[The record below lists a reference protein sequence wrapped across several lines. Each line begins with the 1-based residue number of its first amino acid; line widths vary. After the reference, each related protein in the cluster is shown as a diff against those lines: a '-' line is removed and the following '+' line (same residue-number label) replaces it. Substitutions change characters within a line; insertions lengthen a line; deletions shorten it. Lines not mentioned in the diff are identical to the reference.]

1 MSLLLSD
8 FSKTSELSDVQKIHH
23 LVESLRPRFTQ
34 NKSIAQVNIQQLI
47 EEINANQDLK
57 KEVVNTFKTILLNTS
72 LIDLFTESGIH
83 TSEGFFK
90 ELYAKISHKILPDV
104 INQNSLK
111 DLLLKWFYAN
121 NDYNWLNQISDQVLN
136 EFIKIIWDELSKD
149 EELNRKLQNE
159 LIECIGIV
167 SYRLSSIGL
176 ENDIASRLGIKSFK
190 QNPFVYQNQITNNL
204 LENLEKHKLSSSEN
218 DLLFDALQQE
228 IENCLLTIDQIK
240 LNRKAFG
247 ASIALSFQLTR
258 CLQLSNRLK
267 LLLTFINPKHLSL
280 INQTGK
286 FIKHTVWNECNKN
299 SISNHFNGNI
309 NLLALQVTD
318 NAHKTGEHYIT
329 SSRKEYWKMLRS
341 ASGGGLIVGFLTF
354 FKLLIYYAHLPLFG
368 TAFWYSMNYS
378 FGFIAI
384 HLNHFTL
391 ATKQPAMT
399 ASTIAKSIDN
409 KDGSGINFSSLADLI
424 VRLSRSQ
431 IIAFVGNAV
440 IAFPVALSIAAI
452 YFLITGETVASPEK
466 AGKFIKEINPFTSP
480 ALFHAGIAGFWLFLS
495 GLISGYFDNKVVF
508 DKIPDRIRQV
518 NWLKKYFGPERSEK
532 IIVYIEN
539 NLGSL
544 AGNFFLGVF
553 LGTTGTIG
561 FILGWDIDIRHI
573 TFSSGNFGLAFF
585 TLWKYLSAKDI
596 LITILGIIGI
606 GFMNFVVSFSL
617 ALFIAIKS
625 RGAKIYNIPRLFRV
639 LFVKFKTSP
648 MAFIFPPK
656 NAGDSEHH

>member
-8 FSKTSELSDVQKIHH
+8 FTNTSELNDVQKVHH
-23 LVESLRPRFTQ
+23 LVENLRPRFTQ
-34 NKSIAQVNIQQLI
+34 NKSIAQVNIQSLI
-47 EEINANQDLK
+47 EQLNENAQLKNEIS
-57 KEVVNTFKTILLNTS
+57 NTFKNILLNTS

-104 INQNSLK
+104 VNQKSLK
-111 DLLLKWFYAN
+111 DLLLKWFYDN
-121 NDYNWLNQISDQVLN
+121 NDYNWLNQISDAVFNQ
-136 EFIKIIWDELSKD
+136 FIKIIWDELCSD
-149 EELNRKLQNE
+149 EALALKLKNE

-176 ENDIASRLGIKSFK
+176 ENDISSRLGIKSFK

-204 LENLEKHKLSSSEN
+204 LENFEKHSIDSTQNESLFN
-218 DLLFDALQQE
+218 DLQHE
-228 IENCLLTIDQIK
+228 IQNCLSTIDQIK
-240 LNRKAFG
+240 HNRKEFG
-247 ASIALSFQLTR
+247 ASIALTFQLTR

-280 INQTGK
+280 INHTGN
-286 FIKHTVWNECNKN
+286 FIKYTVWNECNKN
-299 SISNHFNGNI
+299 SIRNHFNGNI

-329 SSRKEYWKMLRS
+329 SSRKEYWKMLGS
-341 ASGGGLIVGFLTF
+341 ASGGGLIVGFLSF
-354 FKLLIYYAHLPLFG
+354 FKLLIYYAHFPLFG

-399 ASTIAKSIDN
+399 ASTIAKSLDN
-409 KDGSGINFSSLADLI
+409 NDGSGINFSSLADLV

-431 IIAFVGNAV
+431 LIAFIGNAV
-440 IAFPVALSIAAI
+440 VAFPVAFGIAAI
-452 YFLITGETVASPEK
+452 YYLITGENVASPVK
-466 AGKFIKEINPFTSP
+466 AGKFIDEINPFTSP

-508 DKIPDRIRQV
+508 DKIPDRLRQV
-518 NWLKKYFGPERSEK
+518 NWLKKYFGIERSER

-544 AGNFFLGVF
+544 AGNFFLGIF

-573 TFSSGNFGLAFF
+573 TFSSANFGLAFF

-596 LITILGIIGI
+596 LITILGLVGI
-606 GFMNFVVSFSL
+606 GFMNFAVSFSL

-625 RGAKIYNIPRLFRV
+625 RGAKIYNIPRLFRL
-639 LFVKFKTSP
+639 LFIKFKSNP

-656 NAGDSEHH
+656 NAGDSEHG